1 MRRIHSGVV
10 GLALAAVLLVGC
22 GGAPDVPAPAPPPM
36 PPAPASTPAAV
47 PAVPADPDAEACLR
61 HAATVEVVRNEILAY
76 EAGPVAAIRPALV
89 LLAARQAYVVLGVQ
103 DRERALAVAEV
114 INAIGDLDAQGKA
127 LVPPGG
133 SELDLV
139 QLDPT
144 RIRAAMDALDRIC
157 AGG

>member
-1 MRRIHSGVV
+1 MRRIHGGFV
-10 GLALAAVLLVGC
+10 GFALTAALLVGC
-22 GGAPDVPAPAPPPM
+22 GGAPDAPAPAPPLP
-36 PPAPASTPAAV
+36 PPAAPTSAPAA
-47 PAVPADPDAEACLR
+47 APADPDTVACLR
-61 HAATVEVVRNEILAY
+61 HAATVDVIRNEIRAY
-76 EAGPVAAIRPALV
+76 EAAPVAAIRPALV

-133 SELDLV
+133 SDLDLV